1 MLNFVLR
8 NGDWKTR
15 CSILLVRLEIGRR
28 KSAQF
33 CSEEWRLED
42 KVLNFACKIGDWKK
56 KKHSILFRGMEIGG
70 LFSLE

>member
-1 MLNFVLR
+1 M
-8 NGDWKTR
+8 KTR

-56 KKHSILFRGMEIGG
+56 KKHSIL
-70 LFSLE
+70 LEEWRLEDYFAWSSGD